1 MDLGVT
7 KGHFHTKFLTNSSD
21 MILSCWTLVNF
32 IFFLWILVCKSWH
45 SPFHFLKGERGPLGI
60 RGQPGV
66 EGPKGVK
73 VRRIMKRVGFG
84 RHRSARTLK
93 QIFLWNRQ
101 AQAITQD
108 HVLSNSRWESRFYN
122 YNFCKC
128 FLPGRPRTTRTEGSA
143 RGIRFPGCKC
153 EFPAFVLNLF
163 STTILIQCQIVES
176 YWSYI

>member
-108 HVLSNSRWESRFYN
+108 HALSNSRWESRFYN
-122 YNFCKC
+122 YNFVNA
-128 FLPGRPRTTRTEGSA
+128 FFQGDQGLPGPRGQPGELGS
-143 RGIRFPGCKC
+143 PGVNVS
-153 EFPAFVLNLF
+153 FLHL
-163 STTILIQCQIVES
+163 S
-176 YWSYI
+176 